1 MSLRDREQAM
11 DDDALTL
18 PFETFWSWLV
28 THPNCV
34 LRAGTPESVLYDDE
48 DLHWHFAVEAPPAGG
63 EGGNLLLVQVIRGKR
78 LVGEL
83 FLEPEQVSYVQ
94 GSLGDREDEYV
105 FELITESETDRMAS
119 YFFVLTH
126 GYDGDDP
133 AHAGHPQSASPR
145 VH

>member
-1 MSLRDREQAM
+1 MPADSEPIM
-11 DDDALTL
+11 NDDALTL

-48 DLHWHFAVEAPPAGG
+48 DLHWHFAVEAPAAG

-78 LVGEL
+78 LLGEL
-83 FLEPEQVSYVQ
+83 FLEPEQVSYVE
-94 GSLGDREDEYV
+94 GSAGDREDEYL
-105 FELITESETDRMAS
+105 FELITESEDDRIAS

-126 GYDGDDP
+126 GYDGDAP
-133 AHAGHPQSASPR
+133 GHSPSASSR
-145 VH
+145 IH